1 MATELQRR
9 GMSDLSKLS
18 RRERQI
24 MKIVFEKES
33 ATVND
38 IRCLMPNAPTP
49 MAIRRLLAILVE
61 KGFLKSKKKGR
72 EKLYFAKQKK
82 ASAGSKALK
91 EVVDTFFNG
100 SISQALAT
108 HLSHPRRK
116 LSRSDVEDLSAL
128 IEELADKGESMEQ
141 EKDQ

>member
-1 MATELQRR
+1 MR
-9 GMSDLSKLS
+9 
-18 RRERQI
+18 
-24 MKIVFEKES
+24 IVFEKES

-38 IRCLMPNAPTP
+38 IRCLIPDAPTP
-49 MAIRRLLAILVE
+49 MAIRRLLAILIE
-61 KGFLKSKKKGR
+61 KGFLKSRKKGR
-72 EKLYFAKQKK
+72 ENLYFAKQQK

-128 IEELADKGESMEQ
+128 IEELANKNKLIDQG
-141 EKDQ
+141 KDQ